1 MMFLDNKYTKTYFKL
16 IEKAKNNLFEGYT
29 EKHHIIP
36 KSLGGSNDENNLVT
50 LTARQHFIAHLLLTK
65 MIDGQKKYKMYN
77 AFSKMLCVSKDNKS
91 RYLPS
96 SKFYE
101 YSKKLMSEYMLN
113 DNPSKRED
121 VRKKM
126 SDNSWTKSDRSDE
139 IKKIISQ
146 KKLGKK
152 LNLTEEQR
160 KNRSKKRVGKNNGMY
175 GKTHTKEVREK
186 ISLCIIKKWPNQERD
201 HLDHR
206 PRKDIPRRD
215 QRRDPPTEKDHQE
228 ERDNLPAD
236 PLEPR
241 LNVMLPE
248 TLEAVADVLPTLELE
263 DAKTFP

>member
-50 LTARQHFIAHLLLTK
+50 LTARQHFISHLLLTK

-77 AFSKMLCVSKDNKS
+77 AFSKMLCVSKDNKN

-101 YSKKLMSEYMLN
+101 YSKKLMSEYMSN

-126 SDNSWTKSDRSDE
+126 SDNNWSKSDRADE
-139 IKKIISQ
+139 IKKIISE

-160 KNRSKKRVGKNNGMY
+160 KNRSEKRIGKNNGMY

-186 ISLCIIKKWPNQERD
+186 LALVK
-201 HLDHR
+201 
-206 PRKDIPRRD
+206 
-215 QRRDPPTEKDHQE
+215 T
-228 ERDNLPAD
+228 
-236 PLEPR
+236 
-241 LNVMLPE
+241 
-248 TLEAVADVLPTLELE
+248 
-263 DAKTFP
+263 KTFTLYNVNTGETKKIVNAKKYFDDNKQKYNLFNNCKQNNRLFEDCWKILGATQ